1 MPSIPFSVKRY
12 FKGLKRP
19 QVFTVATRNFE
30 DQDGLPYIGTMFC
43 MTIKGL
49 APIRWAISMAIM
61 QFAIA
66 FSIGFLSVTLY
77 ISGTSSELAN
87 ILHTRCIVSN
97 CTGSKK
103 LNPTCTG
110 AATVNACPCF
120 SVFWISFISVQFTC
134 WWIVLDTPP
143 EFFNKFFQG
152 GFFYSC
158 RNKFLAFFLQ
168 R

>member
-12 FKGLKRP
+12 FNGLKRP
-19 QVFTVATRNFE
+19 QVFTVATRNFD

-110 AATVNACPCF
+110 GGNRQCLPLLFCF
-120 SVFWISFISVQFTC
+120 LNFVHIHFDFTC
-134 WWIVLDTPP
+134 
-143 EFFNKFFQG
+143 
-152 GFFYSC
+152 
-158 RNKFLAFFLQ
+158 
-168 R
+168 